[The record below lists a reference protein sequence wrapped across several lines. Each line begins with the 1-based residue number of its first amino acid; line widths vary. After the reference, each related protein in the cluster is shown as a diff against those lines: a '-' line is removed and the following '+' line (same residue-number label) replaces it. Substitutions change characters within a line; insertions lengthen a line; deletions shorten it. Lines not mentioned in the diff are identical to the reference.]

1 MRASRIVSA
10 LLVCLGL
17 ACLLAGLY
25 PKIRG
30 GDFSSGFFPPG
41 ITFILL
47 GGAIRSRHRKDSE
60 REDTKRGE

>member
-1 MRASRIVSA
+1 MKISRVVSVA
-10 LLVCLGL
+10 LLIAGL

-25 PKIRG
+25 PKVRG

-47 GGAIRSRHRKDSE
+47 GGAIRSRLRRDSE
-60 REDTKRGE
+60 REDAKRGE